1 MARRRPTEP
10 TPSVARGAALVVVA
24 VLAGVFLLRN
34 GVDTSVTLTTE
45 RSPGQVTTPDDAT
58 DDGDA
63 TDEGDPEAT
72 TTTEPEARPPTQVIT
87 LVLNGSGVSGAAG
100 TYTTALSDAGYQ
112 TRPAGNAPERVEVT
126 QVLYAEGYEQEAQ
139 VVATTIGAPAA
150 VVAQPLPDP
159 PPEGAEDANVV
170 VILGP
175 DLGSVTPPPADGAA
189 DAGGT
194 ADVDVDADA
203 DGTEGTDE

>member
-24 VLAGVFLLRN
+24 VLAGVFLLQN

-45 RSPGQVTTPDDAT
+45 RSPGQATTP
-58 DDGDA
+58 GDA
-63 TDEGDPEAT
+63 TDEGDAT
-72 TTTEPEARPPTQVIT
+72 DAGDPDATATTEPDVRPPAQVVT
-87 LVLNGSGVSGAAG
+87 LVLNGSGVTGAAG
-100 TYTTALSDAGYQ
+100 AYTTALSDAGYQ
-112 TRPAGNAPERVEVT
+112 TRPAADAPERVEVT

-139 VVATTIGAPAA
+139 AVATAIGAPAA

-175 DLGSVTPPPADGAA
+175 DLGSVTPPSPDAGAGPADP
-189 DAGGT
+189 GGT
-194 ADVDVDADA
+194 DDADA
-203 DGTEGTDE
+203 TDATDGTDE